1 MTEKQST
8 KALILAA
15 QQGDPVALEQLVE
28 QNNGLIYS
36 VLKRFL
42 NRGQSREDLYQ
53 IGCIGLLKAIKR
65 FDFSLNLQ
73 FSTYAV
79 SLILGELKQFF
90 RDDGMIKVSREW
102 KALAIRAATV
112 QQEQE
117 KKRGQELTAAQL
129 AKQLGVEPEEL
140 LLAMD
145 ACKSPD
151 SLDGSCG
158 RTEEVLPAE
167 SFPLNELVDRITVR
181 QAISRLEQ
189 EEQKLIVLRY
199 FRQKSQKE
207 TAEIMG
213 LSQPHVSRTEK
224 KILQKLQKFL

>member
-8 KALILAA
+8 KALISAA
-15 QQGDPVALEQLVE
+15 QQGDLVALEQLVE

-117 KKRGQELTAAQL
+117 KKRGQELT
-129 AKQLGVEPEEL
+129 
-140 LLAMD
+140 
-145 ACKSPD
+145 
-151 SLDGSCG
+151 
-158 RTEEVLPAE
+158 
-167 SFPLNELVDRITVR
+167 
-181 QAISRLEQ
+181 
-189 EEQKLIVLRY
+189 
-199 FRQKSQKE
+199 
-207 TAEIMG
+207 
-213 LSQPHVSRTEK
+213 
-224 KILQKLQKFL
+224 